1 MLHRKGA
8 ATLTACVAL
17 ACTGIVRAEGT
28 GSNAEDGGV
37 LRPSYLQQE
46 AATQPGKAPATEP
59 TSAPA
64 SQAAATPPKPLM
76 AGLDAMGIGK
86 PLEDA
91 GITIGGWID
100 GGYTISAN
108 GDNRH
113 ALLAGRV
120 FDTKNNSFVLDQADI
135 YIDRPVDYGK
145 AATNHTIDIGGH
157 IELDYGWDTGLVHS
171 SGVFDNPATLGVTR
185 GQYRSRTSP
194 ENQVDILQAYVDIA
208 LPIGTGLR
216 IRAGKFVT
224 LLGYEVI
231 NPTANP
237 FYSHS
242 YLFGFAIPF
251 TQTGVMGEYKVN
263 DDLVVDGGI
272 TRGWNQSS
280 KDNNGGPDFL
290 GGLTYAPQGS
300 DELKKWKLIANL
312 SEGPQGTHDNGD
324 WWTVV
329 DLQAVYTA
337 SAAWTFAVNA
347 DYGDAPHVP
356 GILGAAQWYGVAGY
370 ADWTLNKYLTP
381 NLRLEYYGD
390 STGFTLGVPAAAGT
404 SAPNLGR
411 QSLYEATLNVAIKPL
426 PDDNIGSNLVIRPE
440 VRYDYSD
447 KNFFK
452 GGTRHDQFTFG
463 VDAYFTF

>member
-8 ATLTACVAL
+8 ATLAACVAL
-17 ACTGIVRAEGT
+17 ACTGIVRAEIT
-28 GSNAEDGGV
+28 GAAPEDGVV
-37 LRPSYLQQE
+37 LRPTYFQD
-46 AATQPGKAPATEP
+46 ATTAPSTEPATAPSTAPAP
-59 TSAPA
+59 
-64 SQAAATPPKPLM
+64 TPPKPLM

-91 GITIGGWID
+91 NITIGGYFD
-100 GGYTISAN
+100 GGYTVSAN
-108 GDNRH
+108 GDSAH
-113 ALLAGRV
+113 VPLAGRV
-120 FDTKNNSFVLDQADI
+120 FDTKNNRFVLDQADL

-157 IELDYGWDTGLVHS
+157 IEIDYGWDTGIIHS
-171 SGVFDNPATLGVTR
+171 SGLFDNPATLGVGR

-194 ENQVDILQAYVDIA
+194 ENQFDVMQAYVDVA
-208 LPIGTGLR
+208 LPVGTGLR

-237 FYSHS
+237 FYSHT
-242 YLFGFAIPF
+242 YLFGYAIPF
-251 TQTGVMGEYKVN
+251 THTGVIGEYKLS
-263 DDLVVDGGI
+263 DDLLLDGGI

-280 KDNNGGPDFL
+280 KDNNGDPDFL
-290 GGLTYAPQGS
+290 GGITYTPQES
-300 DELKKWKLIANL
+300 DALKKWKFIANL
-312 SEGPQGTHDNGD
+312 SEGPQGNHDVSD

-337 SAAWTFAVNA
+337 STDWTFVINA
-347 DYGDAPHVP
+347 DYGDAPHAP
-356 GILGAAQWYGVAGY
+356 GVLGAAQWYGVAGY

-390 STGFTLGVPAAAGT
+390 SKGFTLGTGT
-404 SAPNLGR
+404 R
-411 QSLYEATLNVAIKPL
+411 ESLYEATLNVAIKPL
-426 PDDNIGSNLVIRPE
+426 PDDAIGSNLVIRPE
-440 VRYDYSD
+440 VRYDYSE
-447 KNFFK
+447 KSYFK
-452 GGTRHDQFTFG
+452 SGTRHDQFTFG

>member
-8 ATLTACVAL
+8 ATLAACVAL

-28 GSNAEDGGV
+28 GASSDKG
-37 LRPSYLQQE
+37 LIIRPILLDD
-46 AATQPGKAPATEP
+46 ATTAPSTAPSTE
-59 TSAPA
+59 PA
-64 SQAAATPPKPLM
+64 SQPAAAPTPPKPLM
-76 AGLDAMGIGK
+76 AGLDAIHIGK

-91 GITIGGWID
+91 NITIGGYID
-100 GGYTISAN
+100 GGYTVSAN

-113 ALLAGRV
+113 TLMAGRV
-120 FDTKNNSFVLDQADI
+120 FDQKNNSFVFDQADI
-135 YIDRPVDYGK
+135 FIDRPVDYGK
-145 AATNHTIDIGGH
+145 AATNHTIDVGGH
-157 IELDYGWDTGLVHS
+157 IEAAYGWDLGLVHS
-171 SGVFDNPATLGVTR
+171 SGLFDNPATLGVVK

-194 ENQVDILQAYVDIA
+194 ENQFDVLQAYVDVA
-208 LPIGTGLR
+208 LPVGTGLR

-242 YLFGFAIPF
+242 FLFGFAIPF
-251 TQTGVMGEYKVN
+251 TQTGVIGEYKIS
-263 DDLVVDGGI
+263 DDWLLDAGI
-272 TRGWNQSS
+272 TRGWNQTF
-280 KDNNGGPDFL
+280 KDNNGDPDVLAGVTF
-290 GGLTYAPQGS
+290 TPQES
-300 DELKKWKLIANL
+300 DELKKWKFIANL

-329 DLQAVYTA
+329 DLQAVYTM
-337 SAAWTFAVNA
+337 STAWTFAANA

-356 GILGAAQWYGVAGY
+356 GVAGAAQWYGIAGY

-390 STGFTLGVPAAAGT
+390 SKGFTLGT
-404 SAPNLGR
+404 GR
-411 QSLYEATLNVAIKPL
+411 LENLYEATFNVAIKPL

-440 VRYDYSD
+440 LRYDYSNS
-447 KNFFK
+447 NFYK

-463 VDAYFTF
+463 IDAYFTF